1 MVLDIAQTYEPSDA
15 MAAGEPYVYGY
26 MKNIRRDIDAAGFAR
41 VEESYLVKDRA
52 TLWLCAKDARVPP
65 KNNIL
70 SLGSFSPTSA
80 VPADAKNNV
89 LSLGEFSP
97 PSVEAAAEAAV
108 ARP

>member
-1 MVLDIAQTYEPSDA
+1 

-41 VEESYLVKDRA
+41 VEESYLVADRA

-70 SLGSFSPTSA
+70 SLGSFTPTSEA
-80 VPADAKNNV
+80 VVPAGAKNNV

-97 PSVEAAAEAAV
+97 PSVEAAEAAR

>member
-1 MVLDIAQTYEPSDA
+1 MGGTLMVLDIAQTYEPSDA

-70 SLGSFSPTSA
+70 SLGNFSPA
-80 VPADAKNNV
+80 VPAGAKNNV
-89 LSLGEFSP
+89 LSWASSRRLRSR
-97 PSVEAAAEAAV
+97 
-108 ARP
+108 RPR